1 MSEDPRVPVLLDR
14 MVAAAARVEALSERL
29 DRAERG
35 GDALRALACVGLA
48 LASGSLLLPWGR
60 DAHPRDAVL
69 AAGLRD
75 VERYAAL
82 SLAGA
87 AVLALCLAVT
97 WATIAALDRRPRFT
111 VPAAGIAVAG
121 TLLAGVPAANVVTP
135 GAPTVGSYLAVA
147 GLALTAAALFL
158 RTTR

>member
-1 MSEDPRVPVLLDR
+1 MSSDPRVPGLLER
-14 MVAAAARVEALSERL
+14 MAAAATRVTVLSERL

-35 GDALRALACVGLA
+35 GDTLRTLACVGLA
-48 LASGSLLLPWGR
+48 LASATLLLPWGR
-60 DAHPRDAVL
+60 DAQPRDDVL

-87 AVLALCLAVT
+87 VVLVVCLGVT
-97 WATIAALDRRPRFT
+97 WAAIAVLDRWPRYT

-121 TLLAGVPAANVVTP
+121 TLLAGVPGANVVTP
-135 GAPTVGSYLAVA
+135 GDPTIGSYLAVA

-158 RTTR
+158 RTGR